1 MCDWIS
7 RLKQYL
13 PTKETIR
20 GQKSLGPVRDLL
32 LEPELWHFHR
42 RAVSGAVFIGLF
54 CAFLPIPFQMLV
66 AGLLAVF
73 ARCNVPISVALVWIT
88 NPFTFAPMFFFAYK
102 LGAWLLD
109 MEVTRIEWEFSLSW
123 FVSTM
128 AAIGAPLLL
137 GSVICGWVSGLTGVV
152 LSRWL
157 WRRHIVRRW
166 RQRRERRLAR
176 GAARPSAALRQDS
189 PQLP

>member
-1 MCDWIS
+1 M
-7 RLKQYL
+7 KQYL

-20 GQKSLGPVRDLL
+20 AQKSLGPVRDLL

-54 CAFLPIPFQMLV
+54 CAFLPVPMQMGL

-73 ARCNVPISVALVWIT
+73 TRCNVPISVALVWIT
-88 NPFTFAPMFFFAYK
+88 NPFTFAPIFFFAYK

-109 MEVTRIEWEFSLSW
+109 MEVAKIEWEFSLSW
-123 FVSTM
+123 FWSTM

-157 WRRHIVRRW
+157 WRRHVVRRW
-166 RQRRERRLAR
+166 QRRRALR
-176 GAARPSAALRQDS
+176 AARRAGRASN
-189 PQLP
+189 